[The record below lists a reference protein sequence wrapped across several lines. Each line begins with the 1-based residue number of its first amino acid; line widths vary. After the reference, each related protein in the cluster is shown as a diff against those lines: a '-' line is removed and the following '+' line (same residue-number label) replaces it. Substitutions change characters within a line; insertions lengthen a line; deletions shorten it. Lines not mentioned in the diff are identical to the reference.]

1 MSPATRRP
9 TSGSAGRRSPP
20 KGGPPMLIGAHWGI
34 RRQKPEADLAFFRD
48 VLKLPSIDDGGYVIF
63 GLPPAEVS
71 VHESEGAGHALF
83 LMCDDIHA
91 FLTEMHKHKIDCGPV
106 QDQGWGVLTEV
117 TLPSGGKLH
126 VYQPPHKRPNPAA
139 SPLPPAHPLRRWGRR
154 RRGGTTRGRGTS
166 AHAARS
172 ADPPRLVHQRQRRRR
187 GRPRAGGHVPP
198 PPRNSQCR
206 ATGAD
211 RPPRSGVISDEV
223 LQTLEQAR
231 ATGAPRCPGSPAVG
245 RSRLTTPTDS
255 GRIAARWQGHCPRRA
270 IGGKKSAGTVKGL
283 YVNYA
288 PRTKRLMKWEHEAS
302 VRLVWPA

>member
-20 KGGPPMLIGAHWGI
+20 KGGPPMLIGAHCVI
-34 RRQKPEADLAFFRD
+34 SSPKPEADLAFFRD

-106 QDQGWGVLTEV
+106 QDQGWGAHGSHVAERWQAPRLPAAAQASKTGLIAAAPRASSSSIGSP
-117 TLPSGGKLH
+117 TPSGH
-126 VYQPPHKRPNPAA
+126 DAR
-139 SPLPPAHPLRRWGRR
+139 
-154 RRGGTTRGRGTS
+154 TCGTS

-198 PPRNSQCR
+198 PPRNPQCR

-270 IGGKKSAGTVKGL
+270 IGGKKSAGTVKG
-283 YVNYA
+283 
-288 PRTKRLMKWEHEAS
+288 
-302 VRLVWPA
+302 